1 MSFLESCIYYQDS
14 KCVLKGGCCDLNCD
28 MANSERD
35 NLSYDESDPFTR
47 WGIEKAEK
55 EENSEPK
62 LS

>member
-1 MSFLESCIYYQDS
+1 
-14 KCVLKGGCCDLNCD
+14 

>member
-1 MSFLESCIYYQDS
+1 MTD
-14 KCVLKGGCCDLNCD
+14 
-28 MANSERD
+28 SERG

-55 EENSEPK
+55 EKNSEPK

>member
-14 KCVLKGGCCDLNCD
+14 KCVLKEGCCDLNCD

-35 NLSYDESDPFTR
+35 HLSYDESDPFTR
-47 WGIEKAEK
+47 WEIEKAEK